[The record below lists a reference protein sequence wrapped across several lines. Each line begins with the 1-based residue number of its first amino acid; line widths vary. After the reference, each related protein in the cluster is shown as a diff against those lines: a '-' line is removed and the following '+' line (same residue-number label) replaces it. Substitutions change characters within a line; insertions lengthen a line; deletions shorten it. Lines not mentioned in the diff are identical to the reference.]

1 MNAIPETMPAAVLQ
15 GKGRLTIEDVPVPD
29 VGPTDVLVEVS
40 HCGVCGSDLHTVLD
54 GWGKT
59 GSIGGH
65 EWSGVV
71 AAVGA
76 DVTRWAVGENV
87 VGGPTPRCGLC
98 AMCVAGKPSLCVER
112 DTPGVGGDW
121 QGAFARYTKVDE
133 RELLRLPDGLSLR
146 EAALT
151 EPLAVALHGITN
163 AGVVAGERVLVTGA
177 GPIGALTIAALLAM
191 GVADVTVSEPAA
203 VRQALAWKLGA
214 AKVIAPDQLI
224 DPGPFDPGTVVPD
237 AYDVVF
243 ECSGVGAAMEAGL
256 SQLKRTG
263 RLVLVGAGMARPRFD
278 PNRILLNEL
287 SITGAFCYDAGG
299 FERALE
305 LLASDGFPT
314 ALLAEP
320 DDVPLA
326 GALNAMEALAAGQIA
341 AKVLIAPGASS

>member
-1 MNAIPETMPAAVLQ
+1 MSALPTMMRAAVLQ
-15 GKGRLTIEDVPVPD
+15 GKGRLDVEDVPVPA

-54 GWGKT
+54 GWGQP

-76 DVTRWAVGENV
+76 EVTRWSVGQHV
-87 VGGPTPRCGLC
+87 VGGPSARCGRC
-98 AMCVAGKPSLCVER
+98 AMCRAAKPSLCSER
-112 DTPGVGGDW
+112 DTPGVGGEW
-121 QGAFARYTKVDE
+121 QGAFASFVKVDE
-133 RELLRLPDGLSLR
+133 RELLRLPEGLSLR

-163 AGVVAGERVLVTGA
+163 SGVVAGERVLVTGA
-177 GPIGALTIAALLAM
+177 GPIGALTIAALRAT
-191 GVADVTVSEPAA
+191 GVDDITVSEPAP
-203 VRQALAWKLGA
+203 VRQALARQLGA
-214 AKVIAPDQLI
+214 ATVVGPEALL
-224 DPGPFDPGTVVPD
+224 DPGPFDPGTVVPEPF
-237 AYDVVF
+237 DVAF
-243 ECSGVGAAMEAGL
+243 ECSGVGAAMEAAL
-256 SQLKRTG
+256 SQLGRTG

-287 SITGAFCYDAGG
+287 SITGAFCYDADG

-305 LLASDGFPT
+305 MLASDGFPT
-314 ALLAEP
+314 AFLAEP

-326 GALNAMEALAAGQIA
+326 GALAAMEALASGQIA
-341 AKVLIAPGASS
+341 AKVLVAPGARS